1 MGWIASCSRLRTLP
15 AAAHSTGRWRPSAP
29 RFDPVLPG
37 PLVSPRVLAE
47 LAERN
52 PVGAGTI
59 EKWIEC
65 PYRWFVDHELKP
77 QRLDPQPEALTTGS
91 IVHEVLERLYR
102 DPPGDDRIP
111 RPGDLDRWRARALE
125 LLAEAAAGYGLEADR
140 PLAGVALARM
150 RAQIERLLERESRS
164 ETTLRPLL
172 IEASFGDGD
181 DAKKPALHLGD
192 LALHGMIDRVDVTPD
207 ERFGVVYDYKTS
219 SKVTSGAKLA
229 EAGKL
234 QLQLYARAIRDQWG
248 IEPLGGLYY
257 QLGGSRDPK
266 PRGFV
271 AGGDATE
278 GLDLKKPTSWTST
291 RSRRPWRRA
300 LRPRGNGPP
309 RCAAVP
315 SAATPTAGSARAGA
329 RYQPI
334 CRLERAVGVGGWRR
348 QRERRQRIVTG
359 APAGA
364 TRPPRRRA
372 RSGAAARGLRPHPR
386 AA

>member
-1 MGWIASCSRLRTLP
+1 
-15 AAAHSTGRWRPSAP
+15 
-29 RFDPVLPG
+29 
-37 PLVSPRVLAE
+37 
-47 LAERN
+47 
-52 PVGAGTI
+52 
-59 EKWIEC
+59 
-65 PYRWFVDHELKP
+65 
-77 QRLDPQPEALTTGS
+77 
-91 IVHEVLERLYR
+91 
-102 DPPGDDRIP
+102 
-111 RPGDLDRWRARALE
+111 
-125 LLAEAAAGYGLEADR
+125 
-140 PLAGVALARM
+140 M

-271 AGGDATE
+271 AGGDTTE
-278 GLDLKKPTSWTST
+278 GLDLKKPDFMDLDQVEETVE
-291 RSRRPWRRA
+291 A
-300 LRPRGNGPP
+300 G
-309 RCAAVP
+309 VE
-315 SAATPTAGSARAGA
+315 TAR
-329 RYQPI
+329 
-334 CRLERAVGVGGWRR
+334 ERAAAMRRGAIGRDPNGGECPSWCQLPADLPTRARGRLGRWRR
-348 QRERRQRIVTG
+348 QRERGQRIVTG
-359 APAGA
+359 APPEQLALLDAEPDPERPPEVFARTPAQRDAIACRDRDVFTEAGA
-364 TRPPRRRA
+364 GSGKTGVLVERYCDSVTEDGLGPEDDPGVHVHRAGRRRA
-372 RSGAAARGLRPHPR
+372 ATSGFGVG
-386 AA
+386 